1 MAFEGKM
8 LSVLAG
14 LKSIARCTQ
23 LRLLKVGYCMDIT
36 GAGLVHIGATCKN
49 LREFDCYRFVPTQSL

>member
-1 MAFEGKM
+1 M